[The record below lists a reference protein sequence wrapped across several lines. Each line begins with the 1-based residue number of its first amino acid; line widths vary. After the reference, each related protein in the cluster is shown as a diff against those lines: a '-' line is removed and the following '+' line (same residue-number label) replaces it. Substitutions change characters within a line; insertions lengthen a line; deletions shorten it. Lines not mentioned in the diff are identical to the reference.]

1 MRREMPMNSSQP
13 VPDEALVPR
22 LHARDPDAFEQVM
35 RRHNGRLF
43 RVARSILSNDSDAEE
58 ALQDAYIRAFAGI
71 AGFKGEASLATW
83 LTRIAINEALVRL
96 RRRRP
101 DTAPIEEGL
110 ALADPRPSPEQDA
123 ARRELR
129 GVIERALDALPAAF
143 RAVFVLRALEQMSV
157 EETAAALGIR
167 EETVK
172 TRFFRARRHLREQL
186 GAELAAAL
194 GDSFP
199 FAGARC
205 DRLVAAVLGRL
216 AIPLDHGDMR

>member
-1 MRREMPMNSSQP
+1 MPMNSPQP
-13 VPDEALVPR
+13 ASDEALVPR
-22 LHARDPDAFEQVM
+22 LRAGDVAALEQVM

-43 RVARSILSNDSDAEE
+43 RVARSILSDDSDAEE
-58 ALQDAYIRAFAGI
+58 ALQDAYVRAFAGI

-83 LTRIAINEALVRL
+83 LTRIAINEALLRL
-96 RRRRP
+96 RRRRH
-101 DTAPIEEGL
+101 DQAPIEEGL

-129 GVIERALDALPAAF
+129 GLVERALDTLPAAF

-157 EETAAALGIR
+157 EDTAAALGIR
-167 EETVK
+167 PETVK

-205 DRLVAAVLGRL
+205 DRLVAAVLHRL
-216 AIPLDHGDMR
+216 AVPLSQGDTR

>member
-1 MRREMPMNSSQP
+1 MNTVSSASE
-13 VPDEALVPR
+13 EALVFR
-22 LHARDPDAFEQVM
+22 LRAGDRAAFEQVM

-58 ALQDAYIRAFAGI
+58 ALQEAYIRAFSGI

-83 LTRIAINEALVRL
+83 LTRIAINEALMRL
-96 RRRRP
+96 RRRRES
-101 DTAPIEEGL
+101 APIEEGL
-110 ALADPRPSPEQDA
+110 ALPDPRPSPEQNA

-129 GVIERALDALPAAF
+129 GLVERALDSLPAAF
-143 RAVFVLRALEQMSV
+143 RAVFVLRAVEQMSV

-172 TRFFRARRHLREQL
+172 TRFFRARRLLREHL
-186 GAELAAAL
+186 GEELAAAL

-199 FAGARC
+199 FAGERC
-205 DRLVAAVLGRL
+205 DRLVAAVLRRL
-216 AIPLDHGDMR
+216 PLSLNAGDSS

>member
-1 MRREMPMNSSQP
+1 MDTMQLASE
-13 VPDEALVPR
+13 EALLVR
-22 LHARDPDAFEQVM
+22 LRAGEPGAFEQVM

-58 ALQDAYIRAFAGI
+58 ALQEAYIRAFSGI

-83 LTRIAINEALVRL
+83 LTRIAVNEALVRL
-96 RRRRP
+96 RRRRETTP
-101 DTAPIEEGL
+101 LDEELG
-110 ALADPRPSPEQDA
+110 LADPRPSPEQDA

-129 GVIERALDALPAAF
+129 GLVERALDSLPAAF

-157 EETAAALGIR
+157 EETASALGIR
-167 EETVK
+167 KETVK
-172 TRFFRARRHLREQL
+172 TRFFRARRLLRVEL

-194 GDSFP
+194 GHSFP

-205 DRLVAAVLGRL
+205 DRLVAAVLQRL
-216 AIPLDHGDMR
+216 ALSVNQGDLS

>member
-1 MRREMPMNSSQP
+1 MLRKMPMDTMQHASE
-13 VPDEALVPR
+13 EALLVR
-22 LHARDPDAFEQVM
+22 LRAGEPGAFEQVM
-35 RRHNGRLF
+35 RRHNSRLF
-43 RVARSILSNDSDAEE
+43 RVARSILSDDSDAEE
-58 ALQDAYIRAFAGI
+58 VLQEAYIRAFSGI

-96 RRRRP
+96 RRRR
-101 DTAPIEEGL
+101 DTAPLDEET

-129 GVIERALDALPAAF
+129 GLVERSLDSLPAAF

-167 EETVK
+167 KETVK
-172 TRFFRARRHLREQL
+172 TRFFRARRLLREQL

-194 GDSFP
+194 GHSFP

-205 DRLVAAVLGRL
+205 DRLVAAVLRRL
-216 AIPLDHGDMR
+216 AVPAQEGDRK

>member
-1 MRREMPMNSSQP
+1 MRRETPMDTIELASE
-13 VPDEALVPR
+13 EALVTR
-22 LHARDPDAFEQVM
+22 LRAGEPEAFEQVM

-43 RVARSILSNDSDAEE
+43 RVTRSILSDDSDAEE
-58 ALQDAYIRAFAGI
+58 ALQEAYIRAFSGI

-96 RRRRP
+96 RRRRETTP
-101 DTAPIEEGL
+101 LDEELG
-110 ALADPRPSPEQDA
+110 LADPRPSPEQDA

-129 GVIERALDALPAAF
+129 GLVERALDSLPAAV

-167 EETVK
+167 KETVK
-172 TRFFRARRHLREQL
+172 TRFFRARRHLREEL
-186 GAELAAAL
+186 GAELAAAF
-194 GDSFP
+194 GHSFP

-205 DRLVAAVLGRL
+205 DRLVAAVLRRL
-216 AIPLDHGDMR
+216 ARSTTEGDLP